1 MIIINHNSNKVL
13 VKKMPLHADIAVAS
27 YEQYGVSTVWKSF
40 QTSINEATK
49 PRYYWPFVTGIYRW
63 AVNCSFKWKRFHFL
77 ESSWNLCRIK
87 VMDMWI
93 WCHYSDVTMGAIAS
107 QITGLTIVYSTV
119 YSGADQRKHQSS
131 ASLALS
137 GEFTGVRWIPR
148 TKGQYRGKSFHLMT
162 SSWPETMMN
171 RFVHA

>member
-1 MIIINHNSNKVL
+1 MVIINHDSNKGL
-13 VKKMPLHADIAVAS
+13 VAKGRTLHADITVAS

-63 AVNCSFKWKRFHFL
+63 AVNSSFKWNRFDFI
-77 ESSWNLCRIK
+77 ESSWNLFRIN

-93 WCHYSDVTMGAIAS
+93 WCHYSDVTMGAIES
-107 QITGLTIVYSTV
+107 QIIGLTIVYSTV

-131 ASLALS
+131 ASLAFVW
-137 GEFTGVRWIPR
+137 GIHRDRWIPR
-148 TKGQYRGKSFHLMT
+148 TKDQ
-162 SSWPETMMN
+162 
-171 RFVHA
+171 